1 MTQKE
6 IDKSI
11 QIFDFTLNDEEIQYL
26 DTFNTGSGIVY
37 YREARNHKYFPF
49 GVEF

>member
-1 MTQKE
+1 MTHKGMDE
-6 IDKSI
+6 NI
-11 QIFDFTLNDEEIQYL
+11 QIFDFKLDDEEINYI
-26 DTFNTGSGIVY
+26 DSFNTGAGIVY

>member
-1 MTQKE
+1 MTQKGILE
-6 IDKSI
+6 NI
-11 QIFDFTLNDEEIQYL
+11 QIFDFKLNDEEIQHI
-26 DTFNTGSGIVY
+26 DTFNTDAGIVY